1 MRLENLALIGNC
13 QYAALVGTDGAV
25 SWCCLPRFDSPP
37 VFASLLDRDNGGEF
51 SIRPDGDSLGTQR
64 YLFNTNVL
72 ETTFRTAEGSF
83 RVIDFA
89 PRFFMSDRSFRPTML
104 IRMVEPLEGMPRV
117 RVRCDPRLG
126 WSKKEP
132 ARIEGSHHVSYEGFA
147 KPLRLTTDVP
157 LAYLNGRP
165 FSLSQSH
172 HMVLAWGQPVE
183 EALPP
188 LCDRFLKE
196 TVRYWRTWVKHCDV
210 PALFQEEVIRSA
222 LALKLHCYE
231 DTGAIVAA
239 TTMAIPESPGSGR
252 TWDYRYCW
260 LRDSYY
266 VLNAFRRLGHF
277 EERERF
283 ISFLLDIAGGN
294 PNLDLAPLYRVDGSS
309 DLEESILSDWPGMGG
324 EGPVRLGNAAALHQ
338 QHDVFG
344 EMVLALAPIFM
355 DDRFSEERTRSALD
369 LVERLA
375 RKAISVVGKP
385 DAGIWEYRT
394 EWKPQTFSSL
404 MCWAAADRMAVVA
417 ARHRPEL
424 RARVRGRRR
433 EDPRRDRHQR
443 LELEAQDLRGV
454 LRRRVAGRLAAGDGQ
469 PALPA
474 ARRRAAAR
482 DRRRHRALAAQGRWL
497 RRYEVDDGF
506 GSPQVAFMICTFWL
520 AEALSLVGRG
530 DEARAVFEKVRSVMS
545 PLGLLSEDFDPLE
558 GRMWGNF
565 PQAYSHVGLIHA
577 AFSVSPRWSDVIS
590 VDLALPVSRL
600 REGDRTLKPR
610 RRASATDPA
619 GARPSPGLSSRAAG
633 SCTSRRPAARA

>member
-1 MRLENLALIGNC
+1 
-13 QYAALVGTDGAV
+13 
-25 SWCCLPRFDSPP
+25 
-37 VFASLLDRDNGGEF
+37 
-51 SIRPDGDSLGTQR
+51 
-64 YLFNTNVL
+64 
-72 ETTFRTAEGSF
+72 
-83 RVIDFA
+83 
-89 PRFFMSDRSFRPTML
+89 
-104 IRMVEPLEGMPRV
+104 MPRV
-117 RVRCDPRLG
+117 RVRCEPRLG

-147 KPLRLTTDVP
+147 NPLRLTTDVP

-165 FSLSQSH
+165 FTLSQPH
-172 HMVLAWGQPVE
+172 NLVLAWGQPVE
-183 EALPP
+183 EGLQQ

-283 ISFLLDIAGGN
+283 TSFLLDIAGGN

-309 DLEESILSDWPGMGG
+309 DLEESILTDWPGMGG

-417 ARHRPEL
+417 GRHRPEL
-424 RARVRGRRR
+424 RAEFTAAAEKIRGEIVTNAWSAKHKAFAASYGGESLDASLLEMANLRFL
-433 EDPRRDRHQR
+433 PRDDER
-443 LELEAQDLRGV
+443 LRGTV
-454 LRRRVAGRLAAGDGQ
+454 DAIGRSLLKDG
-469 PALPA
+469 
-474 ARRRAAAR
+474 
-482 DRRRHRALAAQGRWL
+482 WL

-520 AEALSLVGRG
+520 AQALSLVGRG

-577 AFSVSPRWSDVIS
+577 AFCVSPRWSDVI
-590 VDLALPVSRL
+590 
-600 REGDRTLKPR
+600 
-610 RRASATDPA
+610 
-619 GARPSPGLSSRAAG
+619 
-633 SCTSRRPAARA
+633 